1 MIKKASLLLI
11 ITLFLTGCM
20 PSPIEKTK
28 ENKYQTSMISRA
40 LTSEGNN
47 YRISNKI
54 REIKKGE
61 PIIIGFIGSS
71 TFVEKEN
78 ETSVAQYSLEKIKKL
93 FSSKANLKYT
103 NLSIKN
109 TDSIFGNIII
119 KKKFLKDQPD
129 IIFLDYSAF
138 DKNEQEDR
146 EAFESIIRTC
156 LEQENEP
163 QIIIILN
170 SNAENIIKQDF
181 MEQLAKYY
189 NLPVINV
196 NNALLP
202 EISSGRLKAEDL
214 FIDLEKKEL
223 SEAGKNTVAD
233 IITNYFVKIQKQRK
247 DKDYIIPTQMYTQ
260 SNIMKPKYIDAKDIQ
275 ADNDGSYVREK
286 NENNIFSSKIK
297 YLTDTE
303 NIPFIFT
310 VEANNIYIILPVSKN
325 RTNIAEI
332 YINAKK
338 TQEINTYAENEED
351 IPKVFKIFS
360 SNKSELIA
368 VAIKIKE
375 TENIEE
381 GKTEE
386 TENIEQKKDF
396 EFWGIA
402 YTKDEKNIETE

>member
-1 MIKKASLLLI
+1 
-11 ITLFLTGCM
+11 
-20 PSPIEKTK
+20 
-28 ENKYQTSMISRA
+28 
-40 LTSEGNN
+40 
-47 YRISNKI
+47 
-54 REIKKGE
+54 
-61 PIIIGFIGSS
+61 
-71 TFVEKEN
+71 
-78 ETSVAQYSLEKIKKL
+78 
-93 FSSKANLKYT
+93 
-103 NLSIKN
+103 
-109 TDSIFGNIII
+109 
-119 KKKFLKDQPD
+119 
-129 IIFLDYSAF
+129 
-138 DKNEQEDR
+138 
-146 EAFESIIRTC
+146 
-156 LEQENEP
+156 
-163 QIIIILN
+163 
-170 SNAENIIKQDF
+170 
-181 MEQLAKYY
+181 
-189 NLPVINV
+189 
-196 NNALLP
+196 
-202 EISSGRLKAEDL
+202 
-214 FIDLEKKEL
+214 
-223 SEAGKNTVAD
+223 
-233 IITNYFVKIQKQRK
+233 
-247 DKDYIIPTQMYTQ
+247 MYTQ
-260 SNIMKPKYIDAKDIQ
+260 SNIIKPKYIDAKDIQ

-325 RTNIAEI
+325 RTDVAEI